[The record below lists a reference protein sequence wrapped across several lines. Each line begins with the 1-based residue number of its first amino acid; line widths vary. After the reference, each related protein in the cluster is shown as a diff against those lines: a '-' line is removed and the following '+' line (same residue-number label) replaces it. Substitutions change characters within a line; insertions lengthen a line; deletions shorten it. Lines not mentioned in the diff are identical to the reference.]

1 MRAKITRESKGYISE
16 NSLSNDEL
24 SDFWTQ
30 GIGSLK
36 GQNIGTVNQIITIR
50 TISNII
56 NDTFDDTFDL
66 TFN

>member
-1 MRAKITRESKGYISE
+1 MRAKITRKSKGYISD
-16 NSLSNDEL
+16 NKLSNNEL

-30 GIGSLK
+30 GIGSLR
-36 GQNIGTVNQIITIR
+36 GQNIGTVNQTTITR